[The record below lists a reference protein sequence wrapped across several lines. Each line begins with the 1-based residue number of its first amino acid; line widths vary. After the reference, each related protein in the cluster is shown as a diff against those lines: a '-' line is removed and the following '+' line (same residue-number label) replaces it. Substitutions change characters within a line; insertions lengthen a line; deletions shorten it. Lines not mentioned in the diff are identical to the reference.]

1 MIEAAPEGVPAPL
14 ALNQYFGCL
23 DDFAAGKPCRD
34 DYVGGMLAGRDFGSR
49 ENSEWGTGRD
59 ALWRLIPPVTLE
71 EVKDVDLDPAGLIA
85 LGLAVV
91 LWGRHTLS
99 YTDGRVTGR
108 RMPEP
113 LPTIE
118 RMARFIAERLDAAGR
133 KSSRGGI
140 GRLDSLRQDLQEFRG
155 SLEADARAREKA
167 SDGVHDGLAS
177 ARRTDDGIR
186 GFLDWLPNKL
196 RRATSPGMEAIKSVT
211 TPGIRMLTGEVA
223 VQFEWATDPQVPEPL
238 GLYEYVQALD
248 EWAADKALK
257 QVFLY
262 GLLQSAGFNDA
273 MRGQFRAGRNGLW
286 SLVPP
291 ITATQVAEADLS
303 VDSARSLALALVLR
317 SRHALH
323 HYLPE
328 QSTGLPTPDVLSQC
342 GEVLSALKLILE
354 SDRSK
359 GPDPIRSLLPELAD
373 DLAQR
378 GVSAGGVI
386 DQKRDAIREGRRQD
400 AEARRKAEQEVDL
413 VGGAGRGSNRVAF
426 SLYSGGPLWRL
437 AVGTVVVAALA
448 SAVAMVPNG
457 LSRLPDG
464 TSYKALPAVAIIRHE
479 DEIRVRIPKQWL
491 QQPQPNREKALRE
504 LHRRFTKEMNGNPL
518 PVVLQSLT
526 DEPYGGIAG
535 ERVWWDPRVEE
546 ILRNYRGEP
555 RPTEAEPEAATPPG

>member
-1 MIEAAPEGVPAPL
+1 MTDAPPTAVVPEPL
-14 ALNQYFGCL
+14 ALNKYFGCL
-23 DDFAAGKPCRD
+23 DDFAANKPCRD
-34 DYVGGMLAGRDFGSR
+34 AFVGEMLAARDFGSR

-71 EVKDVDLDPAGLIA
+71 EVKEVDLDPAGLIA

-91 LWGRHTLS
+91 LWGRHTMRA
-99 YTDGRVTGR
+99 TDGRITGR

-118 RMARFIAERLDAAGR
+118 RMARFIAEQLEAAGR

-140 GRLDSLRQDLQEFRG
+140 GRLDSLRQDLQELRS
-155 SLEADARAREKA
+155 SLEADARAKEKA
-167 SDGVHDGLAS
+167 SDALHDGLAS
-177 ARRTDDGIR
+177 ARRSDDSIR
-186 GFLDWLPNKL
+186 GFFSWLPGKL
-196 RRATSPGMEAIKSVT
+196 KRATEPGMDVIKAVT
-211 TPGIRMLTGEVA
+211 TPGVRMFTGESA
-223 VQFEWATDPQVPEPL
+223 AQQGWATDPQVPEPL

-262 GLLQSAGFNDA
+262 GLFQSSGFDDS
-273 MRGQFRAGRNGLW
+273 MRAQFRAGRNGLW
-286 SLVPP
+286 SLIPP
-291 ITATQVAEADLS
+291 INATQVAEADLT

-317 SRHALH
+317 SRHGLH

-328 QSTGLPTPDVLSQC
+328 QPASLPHPAVLTQC
-342 GEVLSALKLILE
+342 GEVLTALKLILE

-359 GPDPIRSLLPELAD
+359 GPDPIRALLPGLAN
-373 DLAQR
+373 DLGQR

-386 DQKRDAIREGRRQD
+386 DKKRDAIREGRRQD
-400 AEARRKAEQEVDL
+400 AEARRQAEQEVE
-413 VGGAGRGSNRVAF
+413 VIGGAPRGSKRASF
-426 SLYSGGPLWRL
+426 SMYSGGPVWRL
-437 AVGTVVVAALA
+437 AVGAVVVAALA
-448 SAVAMVPNG
+448 SAVAMAPNG
-457 LSRLPDG
+457 LSKLPAG

-504 LHRRFTKEMNGNPL
+504 LHARFTKEMTGNPL
-518 PVVLQSLT
+518 PVVLLSLT
-526 DEPYGGIAG
+526 DQPYGGIAG

-546 ILRNYRGEP
+546 ILRNYRG
-555 RPTEAEPEAATPPG
+555 